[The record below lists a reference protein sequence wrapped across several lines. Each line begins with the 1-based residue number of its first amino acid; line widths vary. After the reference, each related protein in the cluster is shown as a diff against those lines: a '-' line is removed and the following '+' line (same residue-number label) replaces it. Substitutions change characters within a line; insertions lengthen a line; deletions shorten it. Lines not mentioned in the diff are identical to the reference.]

1 MILLGK
7 GGEMLPQRVLYY
19 GKDEPLPERRLLRA
33 GPLTALWENGD
44 LRFIK
49 FGDHEL
55 LRRIYVAVRD
65 SAWGTVPPTMS
76 NLSMTVGSDAFR
88 IEFDVENRQGQID
101 FTWHGTFTGE
111 SDGALRLR
119 MEGIARS
126 TFLSNRIGFCVLH
139 PAAAAGAP
147 ARVTHI
153 DGEVENGAFPVE
165 IVASQPAPPFAEMA
179 GLAHEALPGLW
190 VEVQFEGG
198 VFEMEDQRNWSDA
211 SFKTFCPPLRLPY
224 PFQVQAGA
232 RVQQAITVTLR
243 QEGARRRAAPIS
255 SPAPLTFTVDGD
267 APGAPL
273 PEIGVGLASHG
284 QPLTARA
291 IERLRALRLGHLRAD
306 LRLAEA
312 GCAAEL
318 RRAAAAAA
326 ALGAPLHLA
335 LLVTAEAADQELAAL
350 RSLLESE
357 RPPVTTFLVYAAHER
372 FQGGT
377 PIAEVVAAARR
388 HLRGWPGARLVA
400 GTNADY
406 IFLARS
412 LPPLDQIDAVCFAL
426 HPQTHAFD
434 NTSLVETLPMQAVL
448 VANARRL
455 ARGLP
460 VCVSPVTLK
469 ARFNPHATA
478 PEPEP
483 PPGEL
488 PSSVDARQMSL
499 FAAGWTAGGLKYLAA
514 GGAASVTF
522 YETTGWRGVM
532 ETEAGSPA
540 FPFQALAG
548 CVFPLYHVLAD
559 AGECAGGVAVPTRSS
574 APLTVEGVAWR
585 RDDRLHVLAANL
597 TDQEQSVKVL
607 GLRGAWR
614 VSLLDESTA
623 ETAMRA
629 PEAFRADASRT
640 YWVNR
645 ELPLELPPYALA
657 RIAPSHGPGS

>member
-1 MILLGK
+1 
-7 GGEMLPQRVLYY
+7 MLPQRVLYY

-65 SAWGTVPPTMS
+65 HAWGTVPPTMS
-76 NLSMTVGSDAFR
+76 NLTMTVGPDAFQ
-88 IEFDVENRQGQID
+88 IEFDVENHQGEID
-101 FTWHGTFTGE
+101 FTWHGTITGE
-111 SDGALRLR
+111 PDGRLRLR
-119 MEGIARS
+119 MDGIARN

-139 PAAAAGAP
+139 PAEAAGAP
-147 ARVTHI
+147 ARVTHV
-153 DGEVENGAFPVE
+153 DGSVERGAFPVE
-165 IVASQPAPPFAEMA
+165 IVASQPVPPFAEMV

-190 VEVQFEGG
+190 VAVQFEGG
-198 VFEMEDQRNWSDA
+198 IFEMEDQRNWSDA

-224 PFQVQAGA
+224 PFQIQAGA
-232 RVQQAITVTLR
+232 RVQQAITVTLHE
-243 QEGARRRAAPIS
+243 EGARRHAT
-255 SPAPLTFTVDGD
+255 PAPSSALLTFTVDCD
-267 APGAPL
+267 APGIPL
-273 PEIGVGLASHG
+273 PELGMGLASHG
-284 QPLTARA
+284 HSLTAREV
-291 IERLRALRLGHLRAD
+291 ERLRTLHLGHLRAD
-306 LRLAEA
+306 LRLAE
-312 GCAAEL
+312 GRYAAVL
-318 RRAAAAAA
+318 RRAAAEAA
-326 ALGAPLHLA
+326 ALGVPLHLA

-350 RSLLESE
+350 RSLLGAV
-357 RPPVTTFLVYAAHER
+357 RPPVTTFLIYAAHER

-377 PIAEVVAAARR
+377 PIAEVVAAARQ
-388 HLRGWPGARLVA
+388 HLRDWPGARIVA

-460 VCVSPVTLK
+460 VWVSPVTLK
-469 ARFNPHATA
+469 ARFNPHAAT

-488 PSSVDARQMSL
+488 PASVDVRQMSL
-499 FAAGWTAGGLKYLAA
+499 FGAGWTTGSLKYLAA
-514 GGAASVTF
+514 GGAASVTC

-532 ETEAGSPA
+532 ETEVGSAA

-559 AGECAGGVAVPTRSS
+559 AGEFAGGVAIPTRSS
-574 APLTVEGVAWR
+574 APLTIEGVAWR
-585 RDDRLHVLAANL
+585 KGDRLCVLVANL
-597 TDQEQSVKVL
+597 TDREQTATVL

-623 ETAMRA
+623 EAATRA
-629 PEAFRADASRT
+629 PAAFRAAAGHT
-640 YWVNR
+640 HWVNR
-645 ELPLELPPYALA
+645 ALPLELPPYALA
-657 RIAPSHGPGS
+657 RLTSSSMS